1 MVKYSRTLLWSVAI
15 ACFVFAGPASA
26 RTSDEIKALKEE
38 VAAMREGQ
46 EKMQKDLD
54 EIKKLIQQ
62 GARPAPARAGSTF
75 TPKTIELGSVS
86 SRGDADAPV
95 TLIEYSDYDCPF
107 CKRHAETVMPALIED
122 YVNTGKLRFI
132 MREYPID
139 RLHPRATAASEAVLC
154 AGDQGDYWGMHDA
167 MFANQKAN
175 TDDDFRNMVADLG
188 LDVDAFN
195 ACMES
200 DKFTQQIRSDIAE
213 GQGLGV
219 SGTPSFVVGLTDPED
234 SNTVNLT
241 KFIRGAQPLPS
252 FKAAIDELLKTAEME
267 KK

>member
-1 MVKYSRTLLWSVAI
+1 M
-15 ACFVFAGPASA
+15 AGPASA

-54 EIKKLIQQ
+54 EIKKLLEQ
-62 GARPAPARAGSTF
+62 GTRPAPARAGNAF

-86 SRGDADAPV
+86 LRGDADAPV

-107 CKRHAETVMPALIED
+107 CKRHADTVMPALIED

-154 AGDQGDYWGMHDA
+154 AGDQGNYWGMHDA
-167 MFANQKAN
+167 MFGDQKAN
-175 TDDDFRNMVADLG
+175 TDEDFQRMATNLG
-188 LDVDAFN
+188 LDVDAFK
-195 ACMES
+195 ACVDS
-200 DKFTQQIRSDIAE
+200 DKFMEQIGSHIAE

-219 SGTPSFVVGLTDPED
+219 SGTPSFVAGLTDPED
-234 SNTVNLT
+234 SNKVNLT
-241 KFIRGAQPLPS
+241 KFIRGSQALPA
-252 FKAAIDELLKTAEME
+252 FKAAIDELIKTAELD
-267 KK
+267 KD

>member
-1 MVKYSRTLLWSVAI
+1 MVKFSRTLLWSFAVT
-15 ACFVFAGPASA
+15 CFVFTGPAAA

-54 EIKKLIQQ
+54 EIKKLLQE
-62 GARPAPARAGSTF
+62 GSRPAAARTANSF

-86 SRGDADAPV
+86 VRGEADAPV

-122 YVNTGKLRFI
+122 YVKTGKLRFV

-154 AGDQGDYWGMHDA
+154 AGDQGNYWGMHDA

-175 TDDDFRNMVADLG
+175 TDDDFRNMIADLG
-188 LDVDAFN
+188 LDVDAFS
-195 ACMES
+195 ACLEG
-200 DKFTQQIRSDIAE
+200 DKFMGRIRSDITE
-213 GQGLGV
+213 GQSLGV
-219 SGTPSFVVGLTDPED
+219 SGTPSFVIGLTDPED
-234 SNTVNLT
+234 PNKVNLT
-241 KFIRGAQPLPS
+241 RFIRGAQPLPA
-252 FKAAIDELLKTAEME
+252 FKSAIDELIKTAELAQ
-267 KK
+267 K

>member
-1 MVKYSRTLLWSVAI
+1 MFMSSRTLFSLLVA
-15 ACFVFAGPASA
+15 AFLLLSGPALA
-26 RTSDEIKALKEE
+26 KTSDEIKALKEE

-46 EKMQKDLD
+46 EEMQKDLD
-54 EIKKLIQQ
+54 EIKKLLQQ
-62 GARPAPARAGSTF
+62 GARPAPAPSANAF
-75 TPKTIELGSVS
+75 TPKTIELGSAS
-86 SRGDADAPV
+86 SRGEADAPV

-154 AGDQGDYWGMHDA
+154 AGDQGGYWGMHDA
-167 MFANQKAN
+167 MFADQKAN
-175 TDDDFRNMVADLG
+175 TDEDFQKMVADLG
-188 LDVDAFN
+188 LDVDAFK
-195 ACMES
+195 ACVEG
-200 DKFTQQIRSDIAE
+200 DKFAEQIRSDIAE

-234 SNTVNLT
+234 SNKVNLT
-241 KFIRGAQPLPS
+241 KFIRGAQPLPAFQS
-252 FKAAIDELLKTAEME
+252 AIDELVKTAELA
-267 KK
+267 K